1 MIRTILVPTSGT
13 STDDSVFAIAVALA
27 RPLGA
32 HLHCLHLRFTVY
44 EAAARAPHVAFC
56 RGAALSHALEYLG
69 DQDVALSAKA
79 KKLFDEFCHA
89 NAIPV
94 RSAPSAIEEISASW
108 AEETDHVEEQLLAHA
123 RYSDLTVVGRRHNV
137 DLMPGNM
144 IELLLLESGRPV
156 VIAGDQAAERQS
168 GTIVVGWKQTS
179 EAAHALTGAIP
190 LLQRARRVVLVNIA
204 EGNAS
209 PGIPDALIRQLAWQ
223 GIVAEPHA
231 LSDRT
236 TPAAVQLP
244 RLAAQLHAD
253 LLVAGAFGH
262 SPLRES
268 VFGGVTR
275 ALLEHAELPV
285 FMLH

>member
-13 STDDSVFAIAVALA
+13 STDQSVFASAVALA

-32 HLHCLHLRFTVY
+32 HLHCLHLRFTLY

-56 RGAALSHALEYLG
+56 RGASLSHALDYL
-69 DQDVALSAKA
+69 DEQDVALSAKA
-79 KKLFDEFCHA
+79 KTLFEEFCHA
-89 NAIPV
+89 HAIPV
-94 RSAPSAIEEISASW
+94 RTAPSAIEEVSASW
-108 AEETDHVEEQLLAHA
+108 SEETDHVEEQLLAHA

-137 DLMPGNM
+137 DLMPADM
-144 IELLLLESGRPV
+144 TELLLLQSGRPL
-156 VIAGDQAAERQS
+156 VIASDKPSNGHS
-168 GTIVVGWKQTS
+168 GTIVVGWKPTP
-179 EAAHALTGAIP
+179 EATHALAGATP

-204 EGNAS
+204 EADAKAA
-209 PGIPDALIRQLAWQ
+209 IPDALVRQLAWQ

-244 RLAAQLHAD
+244 RLAGQLQAD

-285 FMLH
+285 FVLH